1 MFDFLFKGKKKDAIR
16 SQIVDSFIGNLIKCE
31 AGDNFDECGNI
42 WTKRS
47 FDEVMEYFDDNSFES
62 EFSIATKDMH
72 NWVVDLKNP
81 SICDTYN
88 VLHNIYFGKCAT
100 EFEHDKLRFEFKK
113 KLESKGLK
121 GLKKTYDNHF
131 DS

>member
-1 MFDFLFKGKKKDAIR
+1 MFDFLFKGKKKVVIR

-31 AGDNFDECGNI
+31 AGENLDECDNT
-42 WTKRS
+42 WTERS
-47 FDEVMEYFDDNSFES
+47 FIEVIEYFNENVPDSN
-62 EFSIATKDMH
+62 FSTASTNID

-100 EFEHDKLRFEFKK
+100 EFENDKLRFEFMKE
-113 KLESKGLK
+113 LESKGLK
-121 GLKKTYDNHF
+121 ELKKTYDRHF
-131 DS
+131 ER